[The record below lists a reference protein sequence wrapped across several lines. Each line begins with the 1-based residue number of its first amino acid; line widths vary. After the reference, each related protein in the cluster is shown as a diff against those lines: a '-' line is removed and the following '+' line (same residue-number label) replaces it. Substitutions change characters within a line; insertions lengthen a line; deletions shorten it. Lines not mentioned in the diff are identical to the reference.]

1 MKKLILCLA
10 IGLLFFNGCR
20 YDKITTTECISNNPT
35 EDFAWLKAIKNTMT
49 NCNCEISII
58 QGTYNNQTVF
68 FTALTDALCDGI
80 NIPTL
85 YDCEG
90 KVVRVFTSADYRDF
104 NDQVT
109 RDKVL
114 YRCKT
119 VI

>member
-10 IGLLFFNGCR
+10 IGLLLFNGCR
-20 YDKITTTECISNNPT
+20 YDKMANTECNSNNPT

-49 NCNCEISII
+49 NCSCEISII

-104 NDQVT
+104 NDNVT

-119 VI
+119 VL